1 MNMLPEHELHAY
13 VDGQLEAGRAR
24 EVEAWLA
31 DHPETRAQVQAWQN
45 QNAKL
50 RVQFDPVANEPIPDR
65 LLPRVP
71 LLRRFRQGGV
81 MLLLLGI
88 GAAIGWGLHAQQEVG
103 LAALARYAAEAHR
116 VYAVET
122 RHPVEVSGR
131 DAAHLSAWLSKR
143 LGQTLRIPQLLDK
156 GFNLV
161 GGRVLPLRGRAAA
174 QLMYQDQAGQRLTL
188 LVTVLDVP
196 RHQDHLEQ
204 IERLGVSSYYWAD
217 DGMACVVSASMSET
231 PLRDLAQLAYDRME
245 APT

>member
-1 MNMLPEHELHAY
+1 MNRLPEHELHAY
-13 VDGQLEAGRAR
+13 VDGQLDAGRAR
-24 EVEAWLA
+24 EIEAWLA

-50 RVQFDPVANEPIPDR
+50 RAQFDPVAIEPIPDR
-65 LLPRVP
+65 LLPRAP
-71 LLRRFRQGGV
+71 LLRRLRRGAA
-81 MLLLLGI
+81 MLLVLGI
-88 GAAIGWGLHAQQEVG
+88 GAVLGWSLHAQRDAG

-122 RHPVEVSGR
+122 RHPVEVSGQ

-143 LGQTLRIPQLLDK
+143 LGQTLRIPQLHDK
-156 GFNLV
+156 GFSLI
-161 GGRVLPLRGRAAA
+161 GGRVLPHRGRVAA

-196 RHQDHLEQ
+196 RHQDQLGHV
-204 IERLGVSSYYWAD
+204 ERAGVSSYYWAD
-217 DGMACVVSASMSET
+217 DGMGCVVSGSMSET

-245 APT
+245 APA